1 MRRQA
6 PVVILATLLLG
17 CHGGSAESAAGRRW
31 IEGAP
36 ADELKVSQLSRVDC
50 ALAANFDAG
59 WPLPE
64 LSLVAG
70 ALIGTAGEHGLTVRG
85 GETGP
90 RLRIARTFAPGE
102 IDAVRLGVAG
112 LRRGSVRLHW
122 SVAADSGLSGS
133 LELTSA
139 QGGGTLHDQFF
150 FDLAGRLPASDPVAL
165 DLEPTS
171 LGGEVVTVSDLCVGI
186 QHPDADRLLLAARV
200 PWKATLADEVRDVL
214 VVPPAGSIE
223 RDLDLPRSA
232 RLTTGFGRLAGT
244 AGGVRITVEEAGDVA
259 PQPLLDRRLS
269 REELAA
275 GWVDLDVDLAALGA
289 GRRRLRLRAASDPAG
304 DPAFV
309 GAWSAPRIVS
319 PAVRSDRPNI
329 VLISLDTLR
338 ADHLSLYGYSK
349 ATSPNIDAWARQRR
363 AAVFRQVVPA
373 SGWTLPSHFSL
384 FTGLEAFK
392 HPANYN
398 MVAVDSSEFHFLAER
413 LLAAGYRTQAYTGG
427 GFVHPSYGF
436 AKGFEGFAYWAAK
449 DRLAEE
455 LGSNLERAT
464 RWLDR
469 QAAPR
474 GAGADA
480 GDPFLLFLH
489 TYEIHTPN
497 AARQPYFS
505 KLSRLPADLIVD
517 FEADGEPR
525 KSGFLGTSHAVIRKA
540 AGAPGEPLPVALA
553 GLPSD
558 LYDSAIAYVDDLL
571 GPFLRRLSE
580 PPFDRDTIVVIT
592 SDHGESLGE
601 GGRFSHASL
610 ALETLLV
617 PLVMVLPGETSA
629 RDVPSQVR
637 LIDLYPTLLELAGVE
652 VPTTIDGRTLR
663 PLLAGETEPEGR
675 TAWAYA
681 ASTNQGLSLLAPG
694 GLKLDWRNSVW
705 NPIAGQLRWFRHR
718 GFEETP
724 LAEAPATGD
733 ADSMLRQ
740 MQQVYS
746 REVQGLR
753 FDLRNRSRQSVDVS
767 ITSDLVDPVSVK
779 SPLVAGAR
787 LEWMRVGEMA
797 APLAAGESLVLQFER
812 SPRREIELQIAVS
825 SGTCPAAR
833 VTTSIV
839 AAVDQLRQPLRRQ
852 LELPACPNGAGGPRG
867 GAGPGRL
874 DLEVV
879 WKGALPAT
887 STAGPDAALREDL
900 KALGYLH

>member
-1 MRRQA
+1 MKR
-6 PVVILATLLLG
+6 LAAVALLTTLLLA
-17 CHGGSAESAAGRRW
+17 CRSGSPESAAERRW
-31 IEGAP
+31 IDGAP

-50 ALAANFDAG
+50 VLASSFDEG
-59 WPLPE
+59 WPVPG

-70 ALIGTAGEHGLTVRG
+70 SLVGTAGKHGLSVRG

-90 RLRIARTFAPGE
+90 RLRVERAFASGE
-102 IDAVRLGVAG
+102 IDAVRLVVAG
-112 LRRGSVRLHW
+112 LRRGSVRLRW
-122 SVAADSGLSGS
+122 SVAADGGASGT
-133 LELTSA
+133 LEQTSA
-139 QGGGTLHDQFF
+139 EGGGTLRDQFF
-150 FDLAGRLPASDPVAL
+150 FDLAGKLPGSGAVYL
-165 DLEPTS
+165 ELEPTS
-171 LGGEVVTVSDLCVGI
+171 LGGEIVTVRDLCVGS
-186 QHPDADRLLLAARV
+186 QHADADRLLVASRV
-200 PWKATLADEVRDVL
+200 PWKANLADEVRDVL
-214 VVPPAGSIE
+214 VLPPSGAIE
-223 RDLDLPRSA
+223 KDLDLPRSA
-232 RLTTGFGRLAGT
+232 RLATGFGRLVGA
-244 AGGVRITVEEAGDVA
+244 ADGVRITVQEAGREA
-259 PQPLLDRRLS
+259 PPLLDRRLG

-275 GWVDLDVDLAALGA
+275 GWVDLDVDLAPVGA
-289 GRRRLRLRAASDPAG
+289 GRRRLKLTATSEPSG
-304 DPAFV
+304 DPSFV

-319 PAVRSDRPNI
+319 PEVRSARPNI
-329 VLISLDTLR
+329 VLVSLDTLR

-349 ATSPNIDAWARQRR
+349 ATSPNIDAWARARR

-398 MVAVDSSEFHFLAER
+398 MVAVDSSEFSFLAER
-413 LLAAGYRTQAYTGG
+413 LLAAGYRTQAFTGG

-464 RWLDR
+464 RWLER
-469 QAAPR
+469 QAAYR
-474 GAGADA
+474 GEGADG

-497 AARQPYFS
+497 AARQPFFS

-540 AGAPGEPLPVALA
+540 PGAPGEPLPAALA
-553 GLPSD
+553 ALPSD

-571 GPFLRRLSE
+571 GPFLRRLSA

-617 PLVMVLPGETSA
+617 PLIVVLPGETSA
-629 RDVPSQVR
+629 RDIPSQVR

-652 VPTTIDGRTLR
+652 VPTTIDGKTLR
-663 PLLAGETEPEGR
+663 PLLAGATEPEGR

-705 NPIAGQLRWFRHR
+705 NPIAGQLHWFRR
-718 GFEETP
+718 SGFAETS
-724 LAEAPATGD
+724 LAAAPATGD
-733 ADSMLRQ
+733 ADTMLRQ

-746 REVQGLR
+746 REVHGLR
-753 FDLRNRSRQSVDVS
+753 FDLRNLSRQSVAVA

-787 LEWMRVGEMA
+787 LEWLRVGEMA
-797 APLAAGESLVLQFER
+797 APLGAGESLVLQFER
-812 SPRREIELQIAVS
+812 SPRREIELQILVTSA
-825 SGTCPAAR
+825 TCPAAA
-833 VTTSIV
+833 VTASIV
-839 AAVDQLRQPLRRQ
+839 ADVDQLRQPLRRQ
-852 LELPACPNGAGGPRG
+852 LELPACANAGPGLSG
-867 GAGPGRL
+867 GDGPGRL

-887 STAGPDAALREDL
+887 SAAGPDAALREDL